1 MSAAANAP
9 ATPAP
14 TRDACLFFRDGRL
27 VGLEVTQDGRDG
39 RLFTIPQLVAK
50 SLLSITDRMI
60 LDQIAARVDKLVRQL
75 EAS

>member
-1 MSAAANAP
+1 MSAANTPAAP
-9 ATPAP
+9 A

-27 VGLEVTQDGRDG
+27 VGLEVTTDGQDGH
-39 RLFTIPQLVAK
+39 LFTIPQLVAK

-75 EAS
+75 DAS